1 MTTRNERDVISVL
14 LHDHHE
20 VEVLFAEIEQ
30 LRGIETADARRH
42 RGTLTEKVVIELVKH
57 SVAEEAEVYPR
68 IRERID
74 AREAERLIVEQA
86 ASETTMKELEKL
98 HPGQPD
104 FETRLHALMT
114 EIRAHVLEEEQQAF
128 PRMQLMFSRAELVE
142 MGRKVEAVK
151 KRAPTRPHPGA
162 PDEPP
167 GDKLVGPLI
176 GFVDRMRDALSGRGT
191 EPPQSER
198 TPP

>member
-1 MTTRNERDVISVL
+1 VTTRNERDVISVL

-57 SVAEEAEVYPR
+57 SVAE
-68 IRERID
+68 RID
-74 AREAERLIVEQA
+74 AREAERLTVEQA

-128 PRMQLMFSRAELVE
+128 PRMQLVFSRAELVE